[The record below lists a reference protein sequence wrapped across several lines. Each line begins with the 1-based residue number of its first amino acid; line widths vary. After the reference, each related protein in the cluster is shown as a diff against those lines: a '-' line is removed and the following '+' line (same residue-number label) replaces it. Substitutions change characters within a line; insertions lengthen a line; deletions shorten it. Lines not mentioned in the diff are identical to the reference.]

1 MDFSKQHKGVDQA
14 LHTTSF
20 ASFKAVFLAG
30 LSLSFFGIGLMRLW
44 YQFNFYN
51 LHFSADY
58 GYVTVGANIVRVAV
72 IALLV
77 FLSCRT
83 GFSHASKAFFV
94 WSGLVL
100 MTLSGL
106 FYLVDLFFG
115 TVMLEVPRFVIGGAG
130 LVGGEVIW
138 VFFLQRLRPAE
149 VFFYAAGGLVLSCLL
164 SLGAGYLSHE
174 VFGLLNLFVPALSVF
189 AYWHAMAL
197 VDRGENPSARLAGQT
212 VKPDG
217 RRVGRASSQSRSG
230 EKADAPHDARLHR
243 GYLLSVIAAFFL
255 YALLIGMA
263 MGYPDGRI
271 RELSQTVRTIH
282 QVLVVVVVAAT
293 VWWVLVRGRGL
304 SLAGFWLF
312 VNSLMIVGITFL
324 MSGWPGSEEVAT
336 FFFTNAITCFYI
348 PLVFFICLIGSQVAK
363 PTVLVYGFVYGG
375 ALLAMSVG
383 RIVVHQIGPHLDH
396 GLWLL
401 VCMVFVAL
409 VEMVIVV
416 YPRPGVRYPLG
427 YQLSATSRP
436 ASSRHAVVADTLPAE
451 DDRLAVFAQAF
462 QLTPVEK
469 EIARLLAQGR
479 SRTVIA
485 ETLNYSEN
493 TVRNYARLLY
503 RKVGVHSKQELLD
516 RIEDFES
523 ASDLAHVRR

>member
-1 MDFSKQHKGVDQA
+1 MDFETQRESVDQG

-20 ASFKAVFLAG
+20 ASFKALFLPG
-30 LSLSFFGIGLMRLW
+30 FSLTFFGIGLMRLW

-77 FLSCRT
+77 FFSCRT

-115 TVMLEVPRFVIGGAG
+115 TAMLEVPRFIIGGVG
-130 LVGGEVIW
+130 LVGGEIIW
-138 VFFLQRLRPAE
+138 VFFLQRLKPAE
-149 VFFYAAGGLVLSCLL
+149 AFFYAAGGLLLSCLL
-164 SLGAGYLSHE
+164 SLAAGYLSHE

-197 VDRGENPSARLAGQT
+197 VDKGENPSGRLAWQT
-212 VKPDG
+212 MKPDA
-217 RRVGRASSQSRSG
+217 RWVGRMSSPSRG
-230 EKADAPHDARLHR
+230 EGEVEAPRNTRLHH

-263 MGYPDGRI
+263 LGYPDGRI

-282 QVLVVVVVAAT
+282 HVLVVVVIATT
-293 VWWVLVRGRGL
+293 VWWVLVRGCGF
-304 SLAGFWLF
+304 SLAGFWFF
-312 VNSLMIVGITFL
+312 VNFLMIVGITFL
-324 MSGWPGSEEVAT
+324 MSGWPGSEEAAT

-348 PLVFFICLIGSQVAK
+348 PLIFFIYLIGRHAAK

-383 RIVVHQIGPHLDH
+383 RILVHQIGPHLDH

-401 VCMVFVAL
+401 VCMAFVAL

-416 YPRPGVRYPLG
+416 YPRPGLRYPLAFE
-427 YQLSATSRP
+427 LAAVPRRASSKHAPVADARP
-436 ASSRHAVVADTLPAE
+436 AEA
-451 DDRLAVFAQAF
+451 DRLAVFTEEF
-462 QLTPVEK
+462 QLTATEK
-469 EIARLLAQGR
+469 EIARLIAQGR
-479 SRTVIA
+479 SRAVIA

-493 TVRNYARLLY
+493 TVRNYARVLY

-516 RIEDFES
+516 RIDDFDS
-523 ASDLAHVRR
+523 AGDLAFARR